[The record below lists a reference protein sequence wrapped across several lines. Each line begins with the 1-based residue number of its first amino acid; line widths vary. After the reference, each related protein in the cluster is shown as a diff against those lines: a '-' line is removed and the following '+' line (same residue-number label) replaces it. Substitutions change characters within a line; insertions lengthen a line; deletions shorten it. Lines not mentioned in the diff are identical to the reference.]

1 MIVFQIGR
9 ANYQTMQIP
18 LHMHKTYE
26 ITAYYQGS
34 GIVCTADREIP
45 VGAGKI
51 TIMPPGVLH
60 GAVSSGDL
68 ESLHISGDFRG
79 VFQLEKPILIKDN
92 SEREGMQLLW
102 LLYRNRYKNNE
113 YISALSNALAHF
125 LMQNLTV
132 EDAISMSVRTI
143 AGDISERFLDSSL
156 SLSEL
161 LNRSGY
167 AEDYIRAHFK
177 RIIGKTPT
185 AFLHELRIKHACY
198 LIETY
203 HHILPL
209 SEIAAQCGYTDYVLF
224 SKRFKTV
231 VGVSPKEFKDAL

>member
-34 GIVCTADREIP
+34 GIVCTADREIL

-92 SEREGMQLLW
+92 AEREGMQLLW

-113 YISALSNALAHF
+113 YISAL
-125 LMQNLTV
+125 
-132 EDAISMSVRTI
+132 
-143 AGDISERFLDSSL
+143 
-156 SLSEL
+156 
-161 LNRSGY
+161 
-167 AEDYIRAHFK
+167 
-177 RIIGKTPT
+177 
-185 AFLHELRIKHACY
+185 
-198 LIETY
+198 
-203 HHILPL
+203 
-209 SEIAAQCGYTDYVLF
+209 
-224 SKRFKTV
+224 
-231 VGVSPKEFKDAL
+231 